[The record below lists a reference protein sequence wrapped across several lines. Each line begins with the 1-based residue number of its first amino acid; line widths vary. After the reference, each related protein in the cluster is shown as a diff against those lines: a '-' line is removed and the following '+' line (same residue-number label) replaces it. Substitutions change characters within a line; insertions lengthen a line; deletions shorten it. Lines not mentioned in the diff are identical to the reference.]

1 MKKTENK
8 KQREKTGKTYKTSQL
23 YYHLMLLPGMI
34 FLILFHYIPIG
45 GIVMA
50 FQNFVPAKGIFR
62 SEWVGL
68 KNFKRLLIKNDIQ
81 ELLRN
86 TLVISIGKIIL
97 VMIAAVIFA
106 ILLNEIRHMKLK
118 KGVQTIVYLPHF
130 LSWAVLAPIVYNLL
144 GMDGMVND
152 LLNALGLESVNFLGS
167 NKTFQGTVIGTY
179 VWKEFGYAS
188 IVYLA
193 AITGVDPG
201 LHEAAAI
208 DGASWWRRVWN
219 VTLPAMMPIIVLM
232 LAIDVGN
239 ILSAGFDQVYNL
251 YNIRVYDTG
260 DILDTYVFRV
270 GLEGRQFS
278 LGTAV
283 DLVKSVVGMVLMLSV
298 NGLSKKL
305 LHRSV
310 F

>member
-1 MKKTENK
+1 MRKTKYE
-8 KQREKTGKTYKTSQL
+8 KQRGKSRKPYKTSQL
-23 YYHLMLLPGMI
+23 YYHLMLLPGMV
-34 FLILFHYIPIG
+34 FLIMFHYIPIG

-50 FQNFVPAKGIFR
+50 FQNFVPAKGIFG

-86 TLVISIGKIIL
+86 TLVISIGKILL
-97 VMIAAVIFA
+97 VMVAAVIFA
-106 ILLNEIRHMKLK
+106 ILLNEIRHMRLK

-152 LLNALGLESVNFLGS
+152 VLNAFGLESINFLGS

-208 DGASWWRRVWN
+208 DGASWWRRVWH
-219 VTLPAMMPIIVLM
+219 VTLPAMLPIIVLM
-232 LAIDVGN
+232 LAINVGN

-283 DLVKSVVGMVLMLSV
+283 DLVKSVVGMILMLSV
-298 NGLSKKL
+298 NSLSKKL

>member
-1 MKKTENK
+1 MKKTKYEKQVRAK
-8 KQREKTGKTYKTSQL
+8 KSYKTSQR

-34 FLILFHYIPIG
+34 FLVLFHYIPIG

-50 FQNFVPAKGIFR
+50 FQNFVPSKGLFR
-62 SEWVGL
+62 SDWVGL
-68 KNFKRLLIKNDIQ
+68 KNFERLLIKKDIQ

-86 TLVISIGKIIL
+86 TLVISIGKIL
-97 VMIAAVIFA
+97 VVMVVAVLFA
-106 ILLNEIRHMKLK
+106 ILLNEIRHMRLK

-152 LLNALGLESVNFLGS
+152 VLNALGLESVNFLGS

-208 DGASWWRRVWN
+208 DGASWWRRVWH
-219 VTLPAMMPIIVLM
+219 VTLPAMLPIIVLM
-232 LAIDVGN
+232 LAINVGN

-251 YNIRVYDTG
+251 YNIRVYETG

-270 GLEGRQFS
+270 GLEGRQYS

-283 DLVKSVVGMVLMLSV
+283 DLVKSVVGLVLMLSV
-298 NGLSKKL
+298 NGLSKKI